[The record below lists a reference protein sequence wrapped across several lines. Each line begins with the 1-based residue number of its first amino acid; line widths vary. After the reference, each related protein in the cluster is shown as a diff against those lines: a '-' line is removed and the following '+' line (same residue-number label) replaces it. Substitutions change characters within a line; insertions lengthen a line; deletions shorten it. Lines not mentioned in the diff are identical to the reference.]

1 MNSNQ
6 SVLVN
11 EEKQSHGFGDGA
23 VNINN
28 TTGIE
33 RHYFEMNI
41 LLSDLIRNR

>member
-11 EEKQSHGFGDGA
+11 EEKQSLGFGDGA

-28 TTGIE
+28 TTGIK
-33 RHYFEMNI
+33 RHYFEMNT